1 MNLENEQIALE
12 ADTSL
17 SCNYIYS
24 NVFRNSNSAIAL
36 VDEKLQ
42 IIDCSVALA
51 SIFKS
56 NPDLLVGSSFNNLD
70 QQFEIEN
77 LKSIIDSLDIIS
89 TKYFSRFFDIN
100 NDSYSANFRLISEF
114 PVKVIEITLKQD
126 SLLIN
131 LSNKLEEAIAINK
144 DLSLNY
150 IHKHNELNTLKNR
163 YNKILDNIPDSFILF
178 DHDLNVISA
187 RGSLFNEFASNPNLY
202 ENKSVADLLSNEDII
217 SIILPKFKS
226 ALSGNDEKFLLPSN
240 MGKHLEVH
248 AYPILDN
255 YGHIDS
261 ALAVARDV
269 SSLINQVNVDL
280 PISIDDFLK
289 YSPSAIIIF
298 NDKFEILAWSNS
310 AEQIFGYSA
319 DEVINKSIYDLNY
332 VHPDDIPRVIGLFNN
347 LSSETKSIHCTN
359 RNIRKDGKIITCSW
373 NNSVFLDK
381 NKNVKGLIS
390 YAIDISNEIEAME
403 KVNYNLNIMDTLI
416 NTIPYPIYYKDI
428 QGRYILTNDL
438 FRTLFIGNSSNSILS
453 VEDLHIDGESIDQIK
468 SKDTE
473 IITNPELIQIFDLDI
488 ICKDSITRSFLVLKS
503 IVKDINNNPSGIVGC
518 CIDFTQLKDALSKIE
533 TLEQRYKKIFQSSK
547 DAIVFADLK
556 GKIFDFNNS
565 ALDLFAIEADAL
577 RSKNI
582 NEIFHSSS
590 DITNDSIINILRID
604 NQFASETNIKQPNGA
619 IVNTFMNV
627 STIDLIGE
635 EYLYYNFRDISI
647 NKANERK
654 INLIMDELKKSNDE
668 LKEFVYITSHD
679 LQEPLRM
686 IYGFLNLLETKY
698 QEKVDSEASELIS
711 YAVSGAVRLQNMIK
725 ELLTLT
731 KINSHN
737 NQLKIVD
744 TNKVIETI
752 ISERSN
758 LINSNNVKIIFNK
771 LPQIYFDQTHFH
783 ILMQNLISNAIKFNN
798 AEPEI
803 QINCTESDSEF
814 LFSVS
819 DNGIGISKDNF
830 QRIFK
835 VFQRLHTSDEFEG
848 SGMGLAI
855 CHRIV
860 TKNGGRIWVD
870 SEPGYG
876 STFFFALPKVIKTK
890 LISNF

>member
-1 MNLENEQIALE
+1 MMNLENEQIAL
-12 ADTSL
+12 DSDLTL
-17 SCNYIYS
+17 SCNYLYS
-24 NVFRNSNSAIAL
+24 NVFRNSNSAIVL
-36 VDEKLQ
+36 VDEKYQ
-42 IIDCSVALA
+42 IIDCSVSFA

-56 NPDLLVGSSFNNLD
+56 NPDTLVGSSFIALD
-70 QQFEIEN
+70 SRFDIDQ
-77 LKSIIDSLDIIS
+77 LRSITDSLDIVS
-89 TKYFSRFFDIN
+89 SKYFSRFVDLT

-114 PVKVIEITLKQD
+114 PIKVIEITLKQD

-150 IHKHNELNTLKNR
+150 IHKHNELNTFKNR
-163 YNKILDNIPDSFILF
+163 FNKILDNIPDSFILF

-202 ENKSVADLLSNEDII
+202 ENKSVADLLSNEELIKI
-217 SIILPKFKS
+217 LLPKFKS

-240 MGKHLEVH
+240 LDKHLEVH
-248 AYPILDN
+248 AYPLLDN
-255 YGHIDS
+255 NGHIDS

-298 NDKFEILAWSNS
+298 NDKFEILAWSKS

-319 DEVINKSIYDLNY
+319 DEVINKNIYDLNY

-347 LSSETKSIHCTN
+347 LSADTKSIQCTN
-359 RNIRKDGKIITCSW
+359 RNIRKDGKIVTCSW
-373 NNSVFLDK
+373 NNSVFLDE
-381 NKNVKGLIS
+381 NNNPKGLIS

-416 NTIPYPIYYKDI
+416 NTIPYPIYYKDL
-428 QGRYILTNDL
+428 QGKYILTNDL
-438 FRTLFIGNSSNSILS
+438 FQTLFIGTSLDSALS
-453 VEDLHIDGESIDQIK
+453 VDDLHIDSESIAQIK
-468 SKDTE
+468 AKDYE
-473 IITNPELIQIFDLDI
+473 ITTNPDIIQIFDLDI
-488 ICKDSITRSFLVLKS
+488 TCKDSITRSFLVLKS
-503 IVKDINNNPSGIVGC
+503 IVKDANNNPSGIVGC

-533 TLEQRYKKIFQSSK
+533 TLELRYKKIFQSSK

-565 ALDLFAIEADAL
+565 ALELFAMESDIL
-577 RSKNI
+577 KTKNI
-582 NEIFHSSS
+582 NELFHSSS
-590 DITNDSIINILRID
+590 DITSDSIINILKID
-604 NQFASETNIKQPNGA
+604 NQFASETNIKQPNGS

-654 INLIMDELKKSNDE
+654 INQILDELKKSNDD

-731 KINSHN
+731 KINSHSN
-737 NQLKIVD
+737 KLKIID
-744 TNKVIETI
+744 TNKIIDTI
-752 ISERSN
+752 ISERN
-758 LINSNNVKIIFNK
+758 NFINDKSINIIYKN
-771 LPQIYFDQTHFH
+771 LPQIYFDETHFH

-798 AEPEI
+798 NNPEI
-803 QINCTESDSEF
+803 IINCTESETEF

-819 DNGIGISKDNF
+819 DNGIGIGKDNF
-830 QRIFK
+830 TRIFK

-870 SEPGYG
+870 SEQDKG
-876 STFFFALPKVIKTK
+876 STFFFALPKVIKNKTN
-890 LISNF
+890 I